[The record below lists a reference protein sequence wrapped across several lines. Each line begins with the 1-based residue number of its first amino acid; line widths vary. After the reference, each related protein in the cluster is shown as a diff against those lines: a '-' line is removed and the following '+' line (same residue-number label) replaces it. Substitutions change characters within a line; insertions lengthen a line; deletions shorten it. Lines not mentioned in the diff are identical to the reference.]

1 MKYNPAIKKNKI
13 LPFVTVWMALK
24 NLMLSEISQSE
35 KDKHHRIYSHVESN
49 EQAELTMK
57 MGTDSQMESRVT
69 AGGRVERLSK
79 KEKRL
84 TDMDN
89 SVVIM
94 RGERV

>member
-1 MKYNPAIKKNKI
+1 M
-13 LPFVTVWMALK
+13 
-24 NLMLSEISQSE
+24 ISLN
-35 KDKHHRIYSHVESN
+35 VESN
-49 EQAELTMK
+49 EQTELTSK

-69 AGGRVERLSK
+69 AGDRVEGLSE
-79 KEKRL
+79 KEKRV